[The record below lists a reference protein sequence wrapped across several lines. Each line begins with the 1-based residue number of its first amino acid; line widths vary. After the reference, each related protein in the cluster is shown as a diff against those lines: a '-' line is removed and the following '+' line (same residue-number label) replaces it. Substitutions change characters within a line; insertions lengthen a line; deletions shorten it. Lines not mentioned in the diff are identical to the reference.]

1 MFPGLI
7 MILGGLVLKWF
18 ISQDAPPPVTP
29 ISGVVVWRLIGIVF
43 LGLSSGLTILRFY
56 PLARDEKFMN
66 DLGRGMNQVTFL
78 LMLPTVILLYWNDW
92 FEMSQV
98 LIFGGGIIFG
108 WAGIT
113 FIFAVIGEV
122 IFRLNEKY

>member
-1 MFPGLI
+1 
-7 MILGGLVLKWF
+7 MILGGWGLRWL
-18 ISQDAPPPVTP
+18 ILQGASPPLTPV
-29 ISGVVVWRLIGIVF
+29 SGVVVWRLLGAVA

-113 FIFAVIGEV
+113 FIFAVIGEA
-122 IFRLNEKY
+122 IFRFSQKY